1 MASKQLCEH
10 NTINK
15 QKSRGFLFAD
25 VGKFTKR
32 VRDLARRKAA
42 IMFDISVFSGF
53 SGICQS
59 NEALSI
65 IRQPDFFQIVT
76 FAFQLENEE
85 TEKLDMEVGVRG
97 NVYNVSN
104 VEGKAKITPKAQTA
118 DAVQDKMAVSQMVSE

>member
-1 MASKQLCEH
+1 M
-10 NTINK
+10 
-15 QKSRGFLFAD
+15 FAD

-53 SGICQS
+53 SVICQS
-59 NEALSI
+59 NEARSI

-118 DAVQDKMAVSQMVSE
+118 DAVQDKMAVS

>member
-1 MASKQLCEH
+1 M
-10 NTINK
+10 
-15 QKSRGFLFAD
+15 FAD
-25 VGKFTKR
+25 VNVGKCTKQ

-53 SGICQS
+53 SVICQS
-59 NEALSI
+59 NEARSVM
-65 IRQPDFFQIVT
+65 RQSDFFYIVM

-118 DAVQDKMAVSQMVSE
+118 DGVQDKMAVS